1 MARVYVATEEEMMAL
16 IEKLELVKL
25 RSEASYAPSSAIHKD
40 DIDHLHRVFHRHV
53 VSWAQA
59 IGFDGYRKYG

>member
-1 MARVYVATEEEMMAL
+1 MRVYVVSEEEMMAL

-25 RSEASYAPSSAIHKD
+25 RKLAEHAPSSPIHKD
-40 DIDHLHRVFHRHV
+40 NIDHLHRSFHLHV
-53 VSWAQA
+53 VNWAQA

>member
-16 IEKLELVKL
+16 IEKMELTKL
-25 RSEASYAPSSAIHKD
+25 RIEADYAPSSPIHKP
-40 DIDHLHRVFHRHV
+40 DIDHLHRTFHMHV
-53 VSWAQA
+53 VNWAQA